1 MSAAAADAVTDA
13 AVAELAAA
21 GVATV
26 YEAYGRRGL
35 LDAEWTPLRPGLR
48 LAGRARI
55 ARCGQGDNRAV
66 HEVMPRLRPGE
77 VLVLTMPEPEPVALF
92 GDLLA
97 TQAAARGAAAVLV
110 DAAVRD
116 SADLARQQYGVWTR
130 WRRARGATKDRRGSV
145 DVPVEI
151 GGTTVAPGDLVVLD
165 DDGVTAVA
173 AADVE
178 TVLDA
183 VRQRIA
189 KEDGLRERWAAGE
202 FSYDAYGM
210 RAADE
215 GADGESTAADGTD
228 ANDGNGPDAGPRAG
242 VAI

>member
-1 MSAAAADAVTDA
+1 MSAAVTAPAVE
-13 AVAELAAA
+13 ELAAA

-35 LDAEWTPLRPGLR
+35 LDVEWTPLQPGR
-48 LAGRARI
+48 SVAGPARI

-77 VLVLTMPEPEPVALF
+77 VLVLTMPRPEPVALF

-97 TQAAARGAAAVLV
+97 TQAAACGAAAVLV

-116 SADLARQQYGVWTR
+116 SADLARLDFGVWTR
-130 WRRARGATKDRRGSV
+130 WRRARGATKEVRGSV
-145 DVPVEI
+145 DVPVTI
-151 GGTTVAPGDLVVLD
+151 GGTHVAPGDVVVLD

-178 TVLDA
+178 QTVEA

-189 KEDGLRERWAAGE
+189 KEDGLRRRWADGE

-210 RAADE
+210 RRADE
-215 GADGESTAADGTD
+215 SSGPGAPS
-228 ANDGNGPDAGPRAG
+228 
-242 VAI
+242 

>member
-1 MSAAAADAVTDA
+1 MTVA
-13 AVAELAAA
+13 AVDELAAA

-35 LDAEWTPLRPGLR
+35 LDAEWVPLQPGR
-48 LAGRARI
+48 RTAGPARI

-66 HEVMPRLRPGE
+66 HEVMTHLRPGE
-77 VLVLTMPEPEPVALF
+77 VLVLTMPQPEPVALF

-97 TQAAARGAAAVLV
+97 TQAAACGAAAVLV

-116 SADLARQQYGVWTR
+116 SADLARLEYGVWTR
-130 WRRARGATKDRRGSV
+130 WRRARGATKEIRGSV
-145 DVPVEI
+145 DVPVTI
-151 GGTTVAPGDLVVLD
+151 GGTGVAPGDVLVLD

-173 AADVE
+173 AADAE
-178 TVLDA
+178 ATAGA

-210 RAADE
+210 READ
-215 GADGESTAADGTD
+215 DTAG
-228 ANDGNGPDAGPRAG
+228 GNSRAG
-242 VAI
+242 AVT